1 MGLFDF
7 FRRGPRPPIAAA
19 APASDLAEPRCHHY
33 TLAHQALRSVA
44 FEQPAGFLGLLAS
57 PEARSFLAD
66 LLAAV
71 TEHCQGREPWP
82 DFGAEALTIHTFRV
96 GQFPCV
102 VVELPPPRAVTEAFF
117 VAAVL
122 LVDLDREPSAARE
135 ATLRYFTLE
144 KGFVLDGPPR
154 TVLGEWTAE
163 GSHLNYGDGP
173 APQLGPFVQAVE
185 AMLARAR

>member
-7 FRRGPRPPIAAA
+7 FRRGPQPPPQPA
-19 APASDLAEPRCHHY
+19 APQSDLAEPRCHHY
-33 TLAHQALRSVA
+33 TLAHQALRTVA

-66 LLAAV
+66 LLTAV

-82 DFGAEALTIHTFRV
+82 DFGVEALTIHTFRV
-96 GQFPCV
+96 GQFPCA

-122 LVDLDREPSAARE
+122 LVDLDREQPAPQEAA
-135 ATLRYFTLE
+135 LRYFTLE

-163 GSHLNYGDGP
+163 GSHHNYGDGP
-173 APQLGPFVQAVE
+173 APQLGPFVRAME

>member
-7 FRRGPRPPIAAA
+7 FRRGPQPSPAAA
-19 APASDLAEPRCHHY
+19 SPQSDLAEPRCHHY

-57 PEARSFLAD
+57 PVARSFLAD
-66 LLAAV
+66 LLTSV
-71 TEHCQGREPWP
+71 TEHCQGREARP
-82 DFGAEALTIHTFRV
+82 DFGVEALTIHKFRV

-102 VVELPPPRAVTEAFF
+102 VVEMPPPRAVTEAFF

-122 LVDLDREPSAARE
+122 LADLDREQPAPQE

-163 GSHLNYGDGP
+163 GSHHNYGDGP
-173 APQLGPFVQAVE
+173 APELGPFVRAVE
-185 AMLARAR
+185 AMLSRAR